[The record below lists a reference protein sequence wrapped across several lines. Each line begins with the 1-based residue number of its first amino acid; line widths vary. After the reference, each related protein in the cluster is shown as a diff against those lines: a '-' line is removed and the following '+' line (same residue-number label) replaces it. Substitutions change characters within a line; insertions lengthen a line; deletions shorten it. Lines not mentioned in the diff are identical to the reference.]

1 MSQTISNIAVG
12 VMLTVVLGLGTV
24 GAFRWTLI
32 PFAIDGRVDS
42 VGSVDGTAADGPAH
56 HLRTLEVGDES
67 FVVSR
72 SLVTGVGGDK
82 AIRGATLRKD
92 RWQTT
97 LQINGEPV
105 ALAVPEEFWRTI
117 VALLIPIAAG
127 ITARAAIRSR
137 SIR

>member
-1 MSQTISNIAVG
+1 
-12 VMLTVVLGLGTV
+12 MLTVVLGLGTV
-24 GAFRWTLI
+24 GAFGWTLI

-42 VGSVDGTAADGPAH
+42 VGSVEGTAADGPAH

-72 SLVTGVGGDK
+72 SLVTDIGGDK
-82 AIRGATLRKD
+82 AMRGATLRKE

-97 LQINGEPV
+97 LQINGDPV

-127 ITARAAIRSR
+127 ITARAAIHSR
-137 SIR
+137 SMH